1 MKEYL
6 IELCHGDFI
15 YAKYVYKSC
24 FVKIEMTEDE
34 KKFFYKKCNHGKEM
48 YVVFVNKNERT
59 RFKIKKHIPF
69 LTNSYKSHVVVELIK
84 E

>member
-34 KKFFYKKCNHGKEM
+34 KKFFIKNVIMVKKCM
-48 YVVFVNKNERT
+48 L
-59 RFKIKKHIPF
+59 F
-69 LTNSYKSHVVVELIK
+69 L
-84 E
+84 

>member
-6 IELCHGDFI
+6 IKLCHGDFI

-24 FVKIEMTEDE
+24 FVKIEMSEDE
-34 KKFFYKKCNHGKEM
+34 KKDFHERCNQGEEM
-48 YVVFVNKNERT
+48 YVVFAGRNERI